1 MYKLRKL
8 NMKRVQLLLLALV
21 VALTAGAAVNNS
33 TPDFAFPQKVDKDA
47 RKDLNAAIKADDA
60 HAALNALMRV
70 YIANQLINEEETAQQ
85 SIELAESVAQKFVDS
100 PLEGMFYA
108 LMAKMYY
115 ETYESDSWTYNERQ
129 MPLEPRPAD
138 ITEWSG
144 EQYTHVIDSLLCRS
158 VANPSGLSSQPIGD
172 YADIVTADKLTQIFY
187 PTLYDFVCSNAADIA
202 EDLNIDSSKYFQAG
216 LDDARRRGSVAAE
229 VLWQTA
235 MADNKP
241 FDERSKK
248 YKDLYL
254 SLKDCEYSALPLSK
268 YVSSWQLT
276 HPDCIADRKWAV
288 EQIDALLARWP
299 SAPLADMLKS
309 KRQSLMQAQVTLT
322 YDDECMSDRP
332 LRVAIENTNTPSYT
346 IHVFRLSNDKSIS
359 TKDLLKMNP
368 VQTIKKN
375 CDLEAPFISFDTID
389 ITLDKQGYYAIV
401 ANAGGF
407 ENIWVSAVRCV
418 DVMPIIIT
426 TDNGAHAA
434 VVNPR
439 SGAPISDAGVSYTV
453 KEDNKPQQK
462 YSLAA
467 TDAQGLTDL
476 SSLKAKLP
484 SNWYKGILDI
494 TYGGMTNCF
503 ENQRINFPQ
512 NYEDAKTRVTIL
524 TDRAIY
530 HPGDSVHYLL
540 IANDKEKL
548 ATGAKWSV
556 KLDNANYEEICKTE
570 VATDEWG
577 RANGA
582 FAIPA
587 NGLTGR
593 FAIQANSE
601 NGSYGRQYFTVSDYR
616 MPDFELVDIKV
627 DRDVPEKG
635 DVTVTGR
642 AVYYSGMPMSG
653 ASITADLQECFWYW
667 RPMPGDIVKTLEG
680 VTGGNGEFSI
690 VFTAADFPSA
700 SAYSVGITAVSP
712 SGFTATEQSPTFSL
726 GKQYVINLD
735 VPNVVN
741 GEKPFSPTCQLAS
754 YSGDE
759 AKFDVKWTIET
770 IDSVAVLNGNSLT
783 DINLSTIAPA
793 RYRLV
798 VEPIDTTLADAASST
813 FILYNV
819 ASGIVPETGDII
831 WLPTTSVT
839 APSGSQVE
847 LLFGV
852 TDSTFIYS
860 GIATPDGCQISG
872 QWYPKGY
879 HTIKVDAAQCK
890 LMLATAKDFDTY
902 YRNITV
908 SIEPEKPM
916 QIIGETFRD
925 KLVPGD
931 TETWRL
937 RVVDGEG
944 RGLESAMALDM
955 YNRSLDA
962 LVPHNFSLSFPR
974 YVSPISI
981 YIRSPFNGRYSQET
995 FSQRL
1000 ANIKYVSLSMP
1011 QFSMWSPHYYTLG
1024 LSNSNIKIRGTG
1036 MAMAAY
1042 AEDEDLLLDEV
1053 VVAMPQ
1059 SASYMSAKKEM
1070 VYASVDVSDGVEY
1083 EVADETVEVYEGDAA
1098 SAAQP
1103 ENIQMRDGDVP
1114 LAVWAP
1120 QLTTDAEGNV
1130 CYTFTVPN
1138 ANASWRLYATAW
1150 TQSLRSANL
1159 TRDFVANKPLM
1170 VQPNAPRFMRAG
1182 DKAEVAIALLNNTDS
1197 LASVQAVVEVFD
1209 PATGIVIDT
1218 QTFDCDI
1225 DSMAQSTI
1233 FAHIEATSMQAAIGF
1248 RVKAFT
1254 SRFGDGEQLAI
1265 PVLPADA
1272 SLVETTPFYLN
1283 PGDST
1288 FTMTL
1293 PAQPDARISLTYCEN
1308 PAWTIVSALPGLRE
1322 DKAKYANSAAAVI
1335 FSAAIAQGII
1345 HDNLEIASAIA
1356 AWQANPADSALVS
1369 MLEKNEDLKIAML
1382 NATPWVQAAQSDS
1395 ERMARLALLFDKKQT
1410 SQAIG
1415 DAIDVLQKL
1424 QRADGGW
1431 AWGDWCQQSSPWVTG
1446 RVLAMMADLKSY
1458 GWLPADKRL
1467 DGMIKSALKYWDKE
1481 VEGPNVTYAIVRK
1494 RFADVPVST
1503 RGQQAITKTVN
1514 DILKHWK
1521 SYSNP
1526 VGKAIAAQALYLNGY
1541 QAKSRELMSSV
1552 TEFGVWSE
1560 SQGLRFPSVNAL
1572 SSYAAIL
1579 KAYAMIEP
1587 GSRQVDGLRQQLIV
1601 RKQATD
1607 WGTSTV
1613 TSDVVAAIL
1622 SSGSRWTVAAQGA
1635 DITAG
1640 GQTIAISGAI
1650 ETATGSLR
1658 ADLSA
1663 HAGQTLTVTAP
1674 SAGPSY
1680 GAVYSQFSQAMADVK
1695 ASACD
1700 DLSIEKTMMV
1710 RRGAEWAYVDGP
1722 LQVGDRVKVQLTIH
1736 ARRNLDYVEIIDER
1750 PAAFEPADQLP
1761 GWLWSQGASFYR
1773 ENRDAYTAL
1782 HIVSLA
1788 PGTYQLTYE
1797 MNVNT
1802 AGAYSSGVATIQ
1814 SQYAPELSAH
1824 SAGTAIHVLP
1834 Q

>member
-1 MYKLRKL
+1 
-8 NMKRVQLLLLALV
+8 MKQVQLLVLAF
-21 VALTAGAAVNNS
+21 VAVLTAGAATKNS
-33 TPDFAFPQKVDKDA
+33 TPNFAFPQTVDKDA
-47 RKDLNAAIKADDA
+47 RKDLNAAIKANDA
-60 HAALNALMRV
+60 HAALNALIRV
-70 YIANQLINEEETAQQ
+70 YVANDLIGEQDATQQ
-85 SIELAESVAQKFVDS
+85 SIELAESVAQKFAES

-108 LMAKMYY
+108 LMARMYNDEY
-115 ETYESDSWTYNERQ
+115 AKQRWVYDERE

-144 EQYTHVIDSLLCRS
+144 KQYKHVIDSLLDRS
-158 VANPSGLSSQPIGD
+158 VVTPSGLSALRISD
-172 YADIVTADKLTQIFY
+172 YADIVEANKLTQTYY
-187 PTLYDFVCSNAADIA
+187 PTLFDFACSNAIGITT
-202 EDLNIDSSKYFQAG
+202 DLGLTTDKYCNAG
-216 LDDARRRGSVAAE
+216 LANAHERGSIPSE
-229 VLWQTA
+229 VLWQTKLIELQQYDKRWQ
-235 MADNKP
+235 MYKNLYINVD
-241 FDERSKK
+241 RS
-248 YKDLYL
+248 
-254 SLKDCEYSALPLSK
+254 EYAALPLS
-268 YVSSWQLT
+268 
-276 HPDCIADRKWAV
+276 CFADNWKTRALDHFAERKWAI
-288 EQIDALLARWP
+288 EQIDTLLSHWP
-299 SAPLADMLKS
+299 SAPLADKLKNI
-309 KRQSLMQAQVTLT
+309 RQGLMQKEVNLNLDLACFPGQPFKV
-322 YDDECMSDRP
+322 SARN
-332 LRVAIENTNTPSYT
+332 INTPSYT
-346 IHVFRLSNDKSIS
+346 IEVYRLNNNNGIS
-359 TKDLLKMNP
+359 VKDLRKMRPEQSIKMNCNE
-368 VQTIKKN
+368 T
-375 CDLEAPFISFDTID
+375 APFASLDTIE
-389 ITLDKQGYYAIV
+389 ITLDKQGYYAII
-401 ANAGGF
+401 ANASDFG
-407 ENIWVSAVRCV
+407 ENWIQPVRCV
-418 DVMPIIIT
+418 DVMPITICSGN
-426 TDNGAHAA
+426 DARLA
-434 VVNPR
+434 VVNPLT
-439 SGAPISDAGVSYTV
+439 GAPIAGAETSYTI
-453 KEDNKPQQK
+453 KQNNNKPQQK
-462 YSLAA
+462 FTFKT
-467 TDAQGLTDL
+467 TDTTGLTDI
-476 SSLKAKLP
+476 SQLKSKLP
-484 SNWYKGILDI
+484 SWYQGIIDI
-494 TYGGMTNCF
+494 TYGGKTNHF
-503 ENQRINFPQ
+503 DNANIYFPIKENEIE
-512 NYEDAKTRVTIL
+512 YEVTIL

-540 IANDKEKL
+540 IASNNGKL
-548 ATGAKWSV
+548 AKNIKLSV
-556 KLDNANYEEICKTE
+556 TLNDANFQELEETNVKT
-570 VATDEWG
+570 DDWG
-577 RANGA
+577 RVSGA
-582 FAIPA
+582 FTIPA
-587 NGLTGR
+587 NGLTGH
-593 FAIQANSE
+593 FSIEVESE
-601 NGSYGRQYFTVSDYR
+601 DKEFGSHYGFMVSDYR
-616 MPDFELVDIKV
+616 MPEFELIDIKV
-627 DRDVPEKG
+627 SRDVPAMG

-642 AVYYSGMPMSG
+642 AVYYSGMPM
-653 ASITADLQECFWYW
+653 ADATITADLKECIWRW
-667 RPMPGDIVKTLEG
+667 RPVPMGIVKSHEAT
-680 VTGGNGEFSI
+680 TGDNGNFSI
-690 VFTAADFPSA
+690 VFAADDFSSA
-700 SAYSVGITAVSP
+700 NAYTVAISAVSP
-712 SGFTATEQSPTFSL
+712 SGSTATENTSAFSL
-726 GKQYVINLD
+726 GKQYVISLD
-735 VPNVVN
+735 MPNVVN
-741 GEKPFSPTCQLAS
+741 GEEPFTPTCQLSS
-754 YSGDE
+754 YSGEE
-759 AKFDVKWTIET
+759 AQFDVKWTIST
-770 IDSVAVLNGNSLT
+770 IDSTIVLCGATLKN
-783 DINLSTIAPA
+783 INLSTLPPA
-793 RYRLV
+793 RYRMT
-798 VEPIDTTLADAASST
+798 VEPVDTMLADATSNT
-813 FILYNV
+813 FLLYNV
-819 ASGIVPETGDII
+819 ASGIVPETDDLI
-831 WLPTTSVT
+831 WLPKTSLSVV
-839 APSGSQVE
+839 PGSQTD

-852 TDSTFIYS
+852 TDSTYIYC
-860 GIATPDGCQISG
+860 GTTTTDNFNISG
-872 QWYPKGY
+872 KWYAKGY
-879 HTIKVDAAQCK
+879 HTIKVNAEEGK
-890 LMLATAKDFDTY
+890 LLLASTKDFNTFS
-902 YRNITV
+902 RNITISV
-908 SIEPEKPM
+908 EAEKPI

-925 KLVPGD
+925 KLTPGA

-937 RVVDGEG
+937 RIVDGEG
-944 RGLESAMALDM
+944 KGLPASLALDM

-962 LVPHNFSLSFPR
+962 LAAHDFSLEFPKL
-974 YVSPISI
+974 SIQTNISL
-981 YIRSPFNGRYSQET
+981 RAPLSGWYSNLT
-995 FSQRL
+995 FAQRL
-1000 ANIKYVSLSMP
+1000 ANITYDNLNVPEFSLWKYKSYSRNGRVYNM
-1011 QFSMWSPHYYTLG
+1011 
-1024 LSNSNIKIRGTG
+1024 SNIRIRGTH
-1036 MAMAAY
+1036 AMKAEADVEEDFCVEEEAEATESKSVACVAAPAAGY
-1042 AEDEDLLLDEV
+1042 YDAANDEDCLLNEV
-1053 VVAMPQ
+1053 VTLD
-1059 SASYMSAKKEM
+1059 Y
-1070 VYASVDVSDGVEY
+1070 G
-1083 EVADETVEVYEGDAA
+1083 EGTPI
-1098 SAAQP
+1098 SQP
-1103 ENIQMRDGDVP
+1103 EDIQMRDGDVP

-1197 LASVQAVVEVFD
+1197 LASVQAVVELFD

-1283 PGDST
+1283 PGDSI

-1345 HDNLEIASAIA
+1345 HDNPEITAAIA

-1458 GWLPADKRL
+1458 GWLPTDNRL
-1467 DGMIKSALKYWDKE
+1467 DGMIKRALKYWDKE
-1481 VEGPNVTYAIVRK
+1481 VEGPNATYAIVRK

-1503 RGQQAITKTVN
+1503 RGQQTITKTVN
-1514 DILKHWK
+1514 DILKNWK
-1521 SYSNP
+1521 SYANP
-1526 VGKAIAAQALYLNGY
+1526 AGKAIAAQALYLNGY
-1541 QAKSRELMSSV
+1541 PTKSRELMSSI

-1579 KAYAMIEP
+1579 KAYAIIEP

-1607 WGTSTV
+1607 WGSSTV

-1622 SSGSRWTVAAQGA
+1622 SCGTRWTVAAKGA
-1635 DITAG
+1635 EITAG
-1640 GQTIAISGAI
+1640 GEAIATTGSI

-1680 GAVYSQFSQAMADVK
+1680 GAIYSQFSQAMADVK

-1710 RRGAEWAYVDGP
+1710 RRGTEWAYVDGP

-1736 ARRNLDYVEIIDER
+1736 SRRNIEYVAIIDER

-1761 GWLWSQGASFYR
+1761 GWLWSQGAGFYR

-1802 AGAYSSGVATIQ
+1802 AGTYSSGVATIQ

-1824 SAGTAIHVLP
+1824 SAGTAIQVLP